1 MSNGDLFVVS
11 APSGTGKTTLIRKLC
26 GDIAEIDFSV
36 SFTTRKMRKGER
48 EGVDYHFVD
57 DDRFSRMVDA
67 GEFLEW
73 ARVHGRRYG
82 TSAALVDAALARGHD
97 VLLDIDTQGAASV
110 RALRGDAVL
119 IFILPPDRSA
129 LAARLEGR
137 GLESA
142 ADIARRMGN
151 AREEMEKYVNYDHLV
166 INDNLEAALR
176 ELEAIVLSY
185 RSRVARRRESCRSIL
200 ESFQQT

>member
-11 APSGTGKTTLIRKLC
+11 APSGTGKTTLIRKLLSNVA
-26 GDIAEIDFSV
+26 GIDFSV
-36 SFTTRKMRKGER
+36 SFTTRQMRAGER

-57 DDRFSRMVDA
+57 DDRFSLMVDS

-73 ARVHGRRYG
+73 AQVHGRHYG
-82 TSAALVDAALARGHD
+82 TSARLVDASLQRGHD

-119 IFILPPDRSA
+119 IFILPPDRA
-129 LAARLEGR
+129 TLEARLAGR

-142 ADIARRMGN
+142 GEVGRRLGN
-151 AREEMEKYVNYDHLV
+151 AREELEKYVNYDHLV
-166 INDNLEAALR
+166 INDDLEAALR
-176 ELEAIVLSY
+176 ELEGIVLSY
-185 RSRVARRRESCRSIL
+185 RSRVARRRETCRSIL
-200 ESFQQT
+200 ASFQKT

>member
-26 GDIAEIDFSV
+26 EDLGEIYFSV
-36 SFTTRKMRKGER
+36 SFTTRKMRRGER
-48 EGVDYHFVD
+48 EGVDYNFVD

-73 ARVHGRRYG
+73 ARVHDRRYG

-97 VLLDIDTQGAASV
+97 VLLDIDTQGAANV

-119 IFILPPDRSA
+119 IFILPPGRSA

-142 ADIARRMGN
+142 AEVARRLGN
-151 AREEMEKYVNYDHLV
+151 AREEMAKHVNYDHLV

-185 RSRVARRRESCRSIL
+185 RSRVARRREACRSIL

>member
-26 GDIAEIDFSV
+26 EGIAEIDFSV
-36 SFTTRKMRKGER
+36 SFTTRERRKGER
-48 EGVDYHFVD
+48 EGVDYHFVV

-73 ARVHGRRYG
+73 ARVHDRRYG
-82 TSAALVDAALARGHD
+82 TSAALVDASLARGHD

-142 ADIARRMGN
+142 TEVARRLGN
-151 AREEMEKYVNYDHLV
+151 AREELEKYVNYDHLV

-185 RSRVARRRESCRSIL
+185 RSRVARRRETCRSIL